1 MASSRVT
8 ITESEILSELRA
20 ELATEERQPGYYTVG
35 ELAKELKC
43 DGASVRRR
51 LNAWKVEGRL
61 DQMRVR
67 VFRDDGQSQLVM
79 VYKLKPQSK
88 SKR

>member
-1 MASSRVT
+1 MATRVT
-8 ITESEILSELRA
+8 ISESEIFAELRA

-43 DGASVRRR
+43 DASSVRRR
-51 LNAWKVEGRL
+51 LDAWKVEGRL

-79 VYKLKPQSK
+79 VYRLKPQSK
-88 SKR
+88 KSRR